1 MLFRSPILDGKVL
14 DGNVTSTISRL
25 TGIDHFD
32 GRIIVAVQDGRTR
45 LAKIQLREDCTKV
58 QGSFGGGDR
67 SKEFSFGRTCGC
79 NGLSFRLI
87 GDCTAGQ
94 KKSKTSGRTS
104 LTQVIGMGSV
114 DETHKSG
121 KRSLREERERGRVG
135 RRREHRVGRQGGAR
149 SRAAE
154 ANSP

>member
-1 MLFRSPILDGKVL
+1 
-14 DGNVTSTISRL
+14 
-25 TGIDHFD
+25 
-32 GRIIVAVQDGRTR
+32 
-45 LAKIQLREDCTKV
+45 
-58 QGSFGGGDR
+58 
-67 SKEFSFGRTCGC
+67 
-79 NGLSFRLI
+79 
-87 GDCTAGQ
+87 
-94 KKSKTSGRTS
+94 
-104 LTQVIGMGSV
+104 MGSV